1 MTVARIVSCA
11 CLTMLAACNAP
22 QTEHQA
28 VSPQACED
36 AITAYGSPSALKAE
50 PGMIA
55 VSLADV
61 PRPDTAIGY
70 GPSAGYREEL
80 TLVNG
85 AWHIARATGLD
96 TVEVKTVPADDA
108 GAVFFVSAAPQA
120 WSVRPVGK
128 TITSMAELESML
140 AESAAASGCP
150 SSAVP
155 FRLSGTISDADW
167 SVVGQ
172 PDGAHGKIASADVTL
187 VGIYDPFDHDRYFM
201 PAGRTLHVHMATED
215 GKISGH
221 LSSFSTLEGGLFS
234 LPAHPEPS
242 E

>member
-1 MTVARIVSCA
+1 MTVVRIVSGA
-11 CLTMLAACNAP
+11 CLTLLAACNTP
-22 QTEHQA
+22 QAEHQA
-28 VSPQACED
+28 VGPQVCGD
-36 AITAYGSPSALKAE
+36 TITAYGSRSALKAE

-85 AWHIARATGLD
+85 TWHIARATGPD
-96 TVEVKTVPADDA
+96 TVEVETVPAEDA
-108 GAVFFVSAAPQA
+108 GAVFFVSAVPEA
-120 WSVRPVGK
+120 WSVRPAGK
-128 TITSMAELESML
+128 TVTSMAELEDML

-155 FRLSGTISDADW
+155 FRLSGTISDAEW

-172 PDGAHGKIASADVTL
+172 PDGAHGKIASANVTL

-201 PAGRTLHVHMATED
+201 PAGQTLHVHMATDD

-221 LSSFSTLEGGLFS
+221 LSSFSTLEGGVFS
-234 LPAHPEPS
+234 VPARAEPS